1 MQLTAAQLR
10 PHNVP
15 PPSTVTT
22 AAMIPKYPIE
32 PAKLLTKN
40 SFTIPGAMLVT
51 EYTFQVPL
59 DYSKPDADTVTLFAR
74 ATTPYEK
81 PIVVSEKPPSPR
93 PYMLF
98 LQGGPGFGCSPPE
111 ESGLTSEIIARGYQ
125 TLYLDHRGVGLSTP
139 VTTETLKLL
148 GGDSVD
154 GQVDY
159 LRLMRQ
165 DNTVRDGEAVRK
177 LLNKDLEGDAAK
189 WSIMGQSYGGFVGL
203 SYLSMHPEG
212 LRECFFTG
220 GLAPIGKTA
229 EELYDVTF
237 GRVSKRTEQFYEKF
251 PQDVANVKRIAAH
264 IESKGGR
271 IPLPGGGFLTVQRF
285 LSLGIAFGGHGG
297 FNELHNLITG
307 LTTSLDQFGIFAR
320 PALAAVE
327 AYSSFDASIIYAIL
341 HEAIYCDG
349 PISTSWSA
357 QRAGEKRADYFWLK
371 QGAVTTNHD
380 GPLYFSGEMVFP
392 WDFEVFDELIP
403 LREAAN
409 KIAEIK
415 DWGYIY
421 DQDQLRKN
429 EVPVYAVSYVNDM
442 FVDFNFATNTSN
454 MTKNTKVFATNAIYH
469 NGIRA
474 KVTEVCKQLFNLRDD
489 TID

>member
-1 MQLTAAQLR
+1 MSA
-10 PHNVP
+10 
-15 PPSTVTT
+15 TT
-22 AAMIPKYPIE
+22 AMIPKYPIE
-32 PAKLLTKN
+32 PAKLLTKS
-40 SFTIPGAMLVT
+40 SFTLPGAMLVT

-59 DYSKPDADTVTLFAR
+59 DYSKPDAGTVTLFGR

-81 PIVVSEKPPSPR
+81 PIVAPEKPPSPR

-98 LQGGPGFGCSPPE
+98 LQGGPGFGCGPPE
-111 ESGLTSEIIARGYQ
+111 ESAKMGDILSQGYQ
-125 TLYLDHRGVGLSTP
+125 TLDLDHRGVGLSTP
-139 VTTETLKLL
+139 VTAETLKLL

-154 GQVDY
+154 GQVNY

-165 DNTVRDGEAVRK
+165 DNTVRDCEAVRK
-177 LLNKDLEGDAAK
+177 LLNKDLEGEAAK

-220 GLAPIGKTA
+220 GMAPIGKTA

-237 GRVSKRTEQFYEKF
+237 GRVAKRTEQFYQKF

-271 IPLPGGGFLTVQRF
+271 IPLPGGGFLTVPRF
-285 LSLGIAFGGHGG
+285 LSLGIVFGGHGG
-297 FNELHNLITG
+297 FNELHNVITA

-327 AYSSFDASIIYAIL
+327 AMSSFDNSIIYAIL

-357 QRAGEKRADYFWLK
+357 QRAGEKRPDYFWLK
-371 QGAVTTNHD
+371 QGAVTANHD

-392 WDFEVFDELIP
+392 WQFEVFDELVS
-403 LREAAN
+403 LREVAN
-409 KIAEIK
+409 KIAAAN

-429 EVPVYAVSYVNDM
+429 EVPVYAVSYVDDM
-442 FVDFNFATNTSN
+442 FVDFNFATNTAN

-469 NGIRA
+469 NGIRTRA
-474 KVTEVCKQLFNLRDD
+474 AEVCKQLFKLRND